1 MPGFDIMRRTTLFL
15 LAMVLAATVAF
26 AGQTFTNKDL
36 KSYRS
41 AGVTDKETIEDN
53 KEFWASAKSNRYHFP
68 SCRYAKKIKKEY
80 LIIFES
86 PEEAID
92 ALYVPCKVCLPPEK

>member
-36 KSYRS
+36 NPYGS
-41 AGVTDKETIEDN
+41 AGVADKETTEDN
-53 KEFWASAKSNRYHFP
+53 KEFWTSAKSNRYHLP

-80 LIIFES
+80 LIIFET

-92 ALYVPCKVCLPPEK
+92 ARYVPCKVCLPLDK